1 MTLRQCMTLT
11 TAAVLQREQQQS
23 DTGTVTDKVR
33 RYQVTV
39 APAVRARLE
48 AQQEA
53 LNRTEPLPEAE
64 IAAARALLI
73 QHLQPRESI
82 MQGLARLSAALAAR
96 VHVRVWVRSP
106 GCACSSHAREA
117 VRAEGEGPGGHEPCV
132 TGRARGGRAGGLAH
146 RRGNVAAE

>member
-82 MQGLARLSAALAAR
+82 MQGLARLSAALKPAQ
-96 VHVRVWVRSP
+96 VRSRS
-106 GCACSSHAREA
+106 C
-117 VRAEGEGPGGHEPCV
+117 
-132 TGRARGGRAGGLAH
+132 
-146 RRGNVAAE
+146 